1 METNSMRK
9 IYLVEGNSSVFR
21 NLSVFHV
28 QRKVVTGLSF
38 NIHIFIEYNLLGN
51 RRLDDLPNAGTTV
64 LQPWT
69 TPRVPWRIEQI
80 KVPLSVRDLCL
91 RLRKTS
97 SSPVCPL
104 SRNSCLRRRTLT
116 FNGVGMTM
124 RTRCNVTSRSHCSIH
139 RRTS

>member
-1 METNSMRK
+1 METHFMRK
-9 IYLVEGNSSVFR
+9 IYLMEGNSSVPQS
-21 NLSVFHV
+21 LCISSSE
-28 QRKVVTGLSF
+28 KSKVTGLSF

-51 RRLDDLPNAGTTV
+51 RRLDDLPNASTTV

-116 FNGVGMTM
+116 FNGGRNDDAYAT
-124 RTRCNVTSRSHCSIH
+124 
-139 RRTS
+139 